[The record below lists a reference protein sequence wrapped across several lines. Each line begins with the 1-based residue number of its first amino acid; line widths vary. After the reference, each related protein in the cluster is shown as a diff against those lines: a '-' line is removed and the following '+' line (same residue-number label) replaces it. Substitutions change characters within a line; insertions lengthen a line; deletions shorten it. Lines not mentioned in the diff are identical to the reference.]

1 MSFSLA
7 DYLYTCVL
15 YVNTGVYVRVYIHI
29 VLNIV
34 RVQVTLH
41 TSTLQSK
48 LSGRIFVSSV
58 IPRVSSRQPQLP

>member
-7 DYLYTCVL
+7 DYLYKCVL
-15 YVNTGVYVRVYIHI
+15 CVNTGVYVRVYIHI

-48 LSGRIFVSSV
+48 LSE
-58 IPRVSSRQPQLP
+58 